1 MSGPDSKPLDNV
13 SFLDKCEGQ
22 QRTEFRE
29 VAKLW
34 PLHIQIKELSPVPPR
49 DAEGEFPWSLGQR
62 LWMDN
67 FPGRDT
73 DAQLGLTN
81 YSVTFYF

>member
-1 MSGPDSKPLDNV
+1 MSGPDSKLLDSV

-34 PLHIQIKELSPVPPR
+34 PLPIQIKESSPVPPR
-49 DAEGEFPWSLGQR
+49 DAEGEFPVVYWAAR
-62 LWMDN
+62 LSADRN
-67 FPGRDT
+67 ISVIRSAF
-73 DAQLGLTN
+73 QLIL
-81 YSVTFYF
+81 

>member
-1 MSGPDSKPLDNV
+1 VSGPDSKLLDSV

-22 QRTEFRE
+22 QRTEFCE

-49 DAEGEFPWSLGQR
+49 DAEAEGEFPVVYWAAR
-62 LWMDN
+62 LSADRN
-67 FPGRDT
+67 INVIRSAFP
-73 DAQLGLTN
+73 LIL
-81 YSVTFYF
+81 